1 MPYYCKLISNTPCPR
16 MINHMKVSEQ
26 YVARIISALVKEFM
40 TLMEG
45 LKRKIKDVK

>member
-1 MPYYCKLISNTPCPR
+1 
-16 MINHMKVSEQ
+16 MINHTKVNDQ
-26 YVARIISALVKEFM
+26 CVAGIIVVLVKEFV